1 MAEQRRINMNQLISA
16 LCIEGHGD
24 DMLLTIGTYS
34 DDGNKHGYSLLL
46 RSDKGKEFD
55 VKIPMY
61 QDDYENKYGKHESK
75 AAADFQIKVRAFDSE
90 GDGFSEGPRMIYS
103 DGKIP
108 SDIWFTADNGTI
120 QCMKN
125 SPSTDSFGDDHD
137 NWEPLD
143 NVMLCTGKADKNG
156 KDIYDRDIIR
166 FNDDDIISVVR
177 YDVEKAKFVIDDYGY
192 AGRLMENG
200 WDEDAGDFDVLD
212 TNDFDSFHD
221 ISDIEV
227 IGNTYQN
234 PEIIN
239 RQ

>member
-1 MAEQRRINMNQLISA
+1 MAEQRRISMNQLISA

-24 DMLLTIGTYS
+24 NMLLTIGTYS

-61 QDDYENKYGKHESK
+61 QDDYEDKYGKHESK
-75 AAADFQIKVRAFDSE
+75 AATDFQIKVRAFDSE
-90 GDGFSEGPRMIYS
+90 GDGFSEGQRMIYS